1 MAESKK
7 KSVGSGSAG
16 KTHPLE
22 GPSSPGLENDVLSRE
37 ELETLSLL
45 QLVDQIVAK
54 LPPRHSA
61 IMDMV
66 YLRDRVAEVE
76 EINDQARQ
84 TIEKLEAVVEKLR
97 SPAFRVGTFL
107 MPVEP
112 DKAHVCVSGTDYV
125 CRIDPQLPL
134 ASLQIGQRVLLNE
147 AFAVVQGL
155 GFDRHGPIVRVD
167 ELLSGGRL
175 RIGQES
181 GLISS
186 VLLRSAL
193 LVKEKIKPAM
203 EVRLDA
209 NQRVALEV
217 IGVGKR
223 IERALETVTELPWS
237 AVGGQTEAVQEI
249 RDTIELPFLHR
260 GLFKRFEHTVPK
272 GFLLHGPPGC
282 GKTLLGKATAYN
294 LRQQIRTETG
304 VDHPEFFLHVKGPE
318 ILNMWVGESERQ
330 VRDLFAQCRERAAE
344 GSLAFLFIDEAESI
358 LGTRR
363 AGRYSTILSTLVPMF
378 CSEMDGLEPL
388 QNVVVILA
396 SNRADLIDP
405 AILRPGR
412 IDRKIKVNRPT
423 QEGAQR
429 IYEIYLKESL
439 PLDEPKAVLAQA
451 ITDTHYAKS
460 VENQF
465 LEITYRSGKKDFLY
479 RGDLGSGA
487 IIAAIV
493 ERAKSLAIKRS
504 ILTKQE
510 TNLTREDLVQA
521 LQKEYSENDLF
532 PPTDI
537 TEDWLKLTDFDPDN
551 VIKLAPIRPRK
562 KDSLGSGDGDQND
575 YPVRHRNGNRYR
587 QGKGRKRGRRRRV
600 HGLGAQRDQV
610 RGPHAMGLQLRGPSR
625 RHARLSRRG
634 TAPGRR

>member
-1 MAESKK
+1 MGAPKSESKK
-7 KSVGSGSAG
+7 KSPGSSS
-16 KTHPLE
+16 KSHPSEAQQPPPPPPEHELLAREQLE
-22 GPSSPGLENDVLSRE
+22 A
-37 ELETLSLL
+37 LSLL
-45 QLVDQIVAK
+45 QLVDVIVAK

-84 TIEKLEAVVEKLR
+84 TIEKLDAVVEKLR

-112 DKAHVCVSGTDYV
+112 DKAHVCASGTDYV
-125 CRIDPQLPL
+125 CRIDPQIPL
-134 ASLQIGQRVLLNE
+134 ASLQVGQRVLLNE
-147 AFAVVQGL
+147 AFAIVQGL
-155 GFDRHGPIVRVD
+155 GFDRNGPIVRID

-193 LVKEKIKPAM
+193 LAKEKLKPGM

-223 IERALETVTELPWS
+223 IERALETVTALPWS
-237 AVGGQTEAVQEI
+237 SIGGQSEAVQAI

-294 LRQQIRTETG
+294 LRQQILADTG

-363 AGRYSTILSTLVPMF
+363 AGRHSSILSTLVPMF
-378 CSEMDGLEPL
+378 CSEMDGIEPL

-429 IYEIYLKESL
+429 IYEIYLKDSL
-439 PLDEPKAVLAQA
+439 PLAEPKDAMAQA
-451 ITDTHYAKS
+451 ITQTHYAKT

-479 RGDLGSGA
+479 RGDLASGA

-504 ILTKQE
+504 IETKQD
-510 TNLTREDLVQA
+510 THLSREDLAQA
-521 LQKEYSENDLF
+521 LQKEYAENDLF

-562 KDSLGSGDGDQND
+562 KDLLGSGI
-575 YPVRHRNGNRYR
+575 V
-587 QGKGRKRGRRRRV
+587 
-600 HGLGAQRDQV
+600 
-610 RGPHAMGLQLRGPSR
+610 
-625 RHARLSRRG
+625 
-634 TAPGRR
+634 

>member
-1 MAESKK
+1 VGVVFQNPDVQLFNA
-7 KSVGSGSAG
+7 SVFDEVAFG
-16 KTHPLE
+16 PLQM
-22 GPSSPGLENDVLSRE
+22 GWPARQV
-37 ELETLSLL
+37 
-45 QLVDQIVAK
+45 
-54 LPPRHSA
+54 
-61 IMDMV
+61 
-66 YLRDRVAEVE
+66 RDRVAEIE
-76 EINDQARQ
+76 EVNDQARD
-84 TIEKLEAVVEKLR
+84 TIEKLDAVVEKLR

-112 DKAHVCVSGTDYV
+112 DKGHVCAGGTDYV
-125 CRIDPQLPL
+125 CRIDPQIPL
-134 ASLQIGQRVLLNE
+134 ASLQVGQRVLLNE
-147 AFAVVQGL
+147 AFAIVLGL
-155 GFDRHGPIVRVD
+155 GFDRNGPIVRID

-181 GLISS
+181 GLLSS
-186 VLLRSAL
+186 VLLRSSL
-193 LVKEKIKPAM
+193 LAKEKLKAGM

-223 IERALETVTELPWS
+223 IERSLETVTAIPWS
-237 AVGGQTEAVQEI
+237 AVGGQSEAVQAI

-260 GLFKRFEHTVPK
+260 QLFKRFEHNVPK

-294 LRQQIRTETG
+294 LRQQILAESG

-330 VRDLFAQCRERAAE
+330 VRDLFAQCRERAAD

-363 AGRYSTILSTLVPMF
+363 AGRYSSILSTLVPMF

-423 QEGAQR
+423 QEGALG
-429 IYEIYLKESL
+429 IYEIYLKDTL
-439 PLDEPKAVLAQA
+439 PLEEPKAALAQA
-451 ITDTHYAKS
+451 ISQAHYAHTP
-460 VENQF
+460 ENQF
-465 LEITYRSGKKDFLY
+465 LEVTYRSGKRDFLY

-493 ERAKSLAIKRS
+493 ERAKSLAIKRA
-504 ILTKQE
+504 IETKQD
-510 TNLTREDLVQA
+510 TSLTRADLLLA
-521 LQKEYSENDLF
+521 LQKEYAENDLF

-562 KDSLGSGDGDQND
+562 KDL
-575 YPVRHRNGNRYR
+575 
-587 QGKGRKRGRRRRV
+587 
-600 HGLGAQRDQV
+600 LGAGIV
-610 RGPHAMGLQLRGPSR
+610 
-625 RHARLSRRG
+625 
-634 TAPGRR
+634 

>member
-1 MAESKK
+1 MGMAVSKK
-7 KSVGSGSAG
+7 KSAGSDSSA
-16 KTHPLE
+16 KARPLD
-22 GPSSPGLENDVLSRE
+22 SPPTPPLPETDVLPRE
-37 ELETLSLL
+37 QLDGLSLL
-45 QLVDQIVAK
+45 QLVDLIVAK

-84 TIEKLEAVVEKLR
+84 TIEKLDAVVEKLR
-97 SPAFRVGTFL
+97 SPAFRVGTFI

-112 DKAHVCVSGTDYV
+112 DKAHVCVSSTDYV
-125 CRIDPQLPL
+125 CRLDPQLPL
-134 ASLQIGQRVLLNE
+134 ASLQVGQRVLLNE
-147 AFAVVQGL
+147 AFAIVQGL
-155 GFDRHGPIVRVD
+155 GFERNGPIVRID

-193 LVKEKIKPAM
+193 LAKEKLKPGM

-223 IERALETVTELPWS
+223 IERSLETVTTLPWS
-237 AVGGQTEAVQEI
+237 AIGGQQEAVQGI
-249 RDTIELPFLHR
+249 RDTIEMPFLHR

-294 LRQQIRTETG
+294 LRQQILAETG

-429 IYEIYLKESL
+429 IYEIYLRDSL
-439 PLDEPKAVLAQA
+439 PLAEPKEIMAQA
-451 ITDTHYAKS
+451 ITETHYAKT

-504 ILTKQE
+504 IETKQE
-510 TNLTREDLVQA
+510 THLTREDLVQA
-521 LQKEYSENDLF
+521 LHKEYSENDLF

-537 TEDWLKLTDFDPDN
+537 TEDWLKLTDFDPEN

-562 KDSLGSGDGDQND
+562 KDMLGSGII
-575 YPVRHRNGNRYR
+575 
-587 QGKGRKRGRRRRV
+587 
-600 HGLGAQRDQV
+600 
-610 RGPHAMGLQLRGPSR
+610 
-625 RHARLSRRG
+625 
-634 TAPGRR
+634 